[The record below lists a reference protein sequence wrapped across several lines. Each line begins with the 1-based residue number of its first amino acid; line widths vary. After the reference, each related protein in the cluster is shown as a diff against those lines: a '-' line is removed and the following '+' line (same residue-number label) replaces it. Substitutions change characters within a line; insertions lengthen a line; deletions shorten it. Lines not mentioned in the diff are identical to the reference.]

1 MLSAIASAILPSPN
15 FKVRLPMQHRDLLA
29 ELDAP
34 GSPAGGPAILRAPS
48 RLVSQ
53 PLRRRAA
60 TRLVVP
66 TILLLI
72 YVAQGFWFIRTQS
85 FTFDEPVHLKTGLEA
100 WRSGAFKWAN
110 DHPPLGHLLSTLPII
125 HVNWEISYFLSE
137 HGFRVDSITPDPEAM
152 ALRTRSVNL
161 ALGVLLGALL
171 WTAARGLFSEGSAN
185 LALGLFAFS
194 PSLIAHFCLT
204 TTDGVAT
211 LMIFATSVQLM
222 RWRKHPSQAQTLL
235 LGLVLGLLLLAKHS
249 TPPFFVMSLMFMLVA
264 QPGAYCFSWRRWNWR
279 PAAAAA
285 CLALLVLWGGYFF
298 HISQITCRRGLVF
311 VKSPHQVPIPLP
323 IILNHNFS
331 AYVPAGEYLLGF
343 WDVAHRNSFGYSRY
357 LLGKFG
363 GGPMPLLQLATIIL
377 KWPTIVLLL
386 FGWSVV
392 LLAKGR
398 IRRPENLAILV
409 GFPTLLLGLAMITT
423 IAKGDRHLLPTYPF
437 ILLFASATWKL
448 VGGWRQLGRRRRA
461 LAALLVLAVFGN
473 AADAL
478 RYAPD
483 YLSYFNIFVP
493 PNRAYRLLYDCNLDW
508 GQGLLALR
516 DYQTK
521 HPLEQIH
528 LVYHGSVD
536 PSVYG
541 LKVRTYDPYGLKVRT
556 LAPDQIP
563 SGTVVVG
570 AYTMSVIYS
579 TEPNGYSWLK
589 SYPVKTVL
597 NHSLFVFDIP
607 PRAGP

>member
-1 MLSAIASAILPSPN
+1 
-15 FKVRLPMQHRDLLA
+15 MQQHDLLA

-34 GSPAGGPAILRAPS
+34 VSPAGGPAGLSAPGP
-48 RLVSQ
+48 LGPQ
-53 PLRRRAA
+53 PLRRRTA
-60 TRLVVP
+60 TRLVIP

-72 YVAQGFWFIRTQS
+72 YVVQGFWFIRTQS
-85 FTFDEPVHLKTGLEA
+85 FTFDEPFHLKTGLES

-125 HVNWEISYFLSE
+125 HGNWEISCFE
-137 HGFRVDSITPDPEAM
+137 IAHGFSIHSITPDPEAM

-171 WTAARGLFSEGSAN
+171 WAAAKGLFSEGSAN
-185 LALGLFAFS
+185 LALALFVFS
-194 PSLIAHFCLT
+194 PSIIAHFCLT

-211 LMIFATSVQLM
+211 LMIFATAVQLM
-222 RWRKHPSQAQTLL
+222 RWRKHPSRVQTFL
-235 LGLVLGLLLLAKHS
+235 LGLVLGLLLLAKLS
-249 TPPFFVMSLMFMLVA
+249 TPPFFLMSLFLILVLR
-264 QPGAYCFSWRRWNWR
+264 PDGHLLSWRQWNWR
-279 PAAAAA
+279 PAATAA

-311 VKSPHQVPIPLP
+311 VKSPHQAPIPLP

-331 AYVPAGEYLLGF
+331 TYVPAGEYLLGF

-377 KWPTIVLLL
+377 KWPSIVLLL

-409 GFPTLLLGLAMITT
+409 GFPTLLLGLAMITS
-423 IAKGDRHLLPTYPF
+423 IAKGDRHLLPAYPF
-437 ILLFASATWKL
+437 ILLFASATWEL
-448 VGGWRQLGRRRRA
+448 VGGWRQLVPHSRA
-461 LAALLVLAVFGN
+461 LAALLLLAVFGN
-473 AADAL
+473 AVDAL
-478 RYAPD
+478 RYGPD

-493 PNRAYRLLYDCNLDW
+493 PDRAYRLLYDCNLDW

-521 HPLEQIH
+521 HPLEQIY

-541 LKVRTYDPYGLKVRT
+541 LKVRTYEPYGLKVRT
-556 LAPDQIP
+556 LAPDEIP

-579 TEPNGYSWLK
+579 TKPNGYGWLK